1 MRVGIRCR
9 RGAPSGRTLP
19 PERDLAWG
27 EGSSVRRAQAW
38 EPRLD
43 GCCVPNVASGV
54 GVGAASRRT
63 PRFGRPG
70 ASRPVTQLGIL
81 NLVPVRFA
89 RQQNLVRPLRNLTS
103 LSLHRVHVTDDELE
117 CFLSNSLALE
127 KLHLSI
133 CGEII
138 CLKIPCVLQKF
149 SILRVFGCW
158 RLRVIESKA
167 TKSLLFTHPWK
178 CKTLTCRHIAN
189 QEIKCRIES
198 KGSLLCSF

>member
-1 MRVGIRCR
+1 M
-9 RGAPSGRTLP
+9 
-19 PERDLAWG
+19 
-27 EGSSVRRAQAW
+27 RRAQVW
-38 EPRLD
+38 ESRLD

-81 NLVPVRFA
+81 NLVLVPFA

-138 CLKIPCVLQKF
+138 CLKIPRALQKL
-149 SILRVFGCW
+149 SSLTVSKCCW
-158 RLRVIESKA
+158 LRVIESKA
-167 TKSLLFTHPWK
+167 ANLSSLHF
-178 CKTLTCRHIAN
+178 N
-189 QEIKCRIES
+189 
-198 KGSLLCSF
+198 GNM